1 MAKLPHFILA
11 CEGTPANVLRGLRP
25 GECRAFL
32 CRRIDTQYALGR
44 ISDEDDVV
52 KMLLG
57 IMQHDDKPFFR
68 DKAAC
73 ALAYDQIHFL
83 PKRRAA

>member
-44 ISDEDDVV
+44 I
-52 KMLLG
+52 
-57 IMQHDDKPFFR
+57 Q
-68 DKAAC
+68 
-73 ALAYDQIHFL
+73 
-83 PKRRAA
+83 